1 MNDLLYWLSKITV
14 VTNFTALIVGI
25 VVFRDFKKEIKPV
38 FYFVAFGAFTETFS
52 RLFMHFVMKN
62 AMPIGHFYFPVAFLL
77 AGWFYIQI
85 LKNFIKPVFLIVTI
99 ALFEI
104 YAIINSVFIQS
115 LFEYAS
121 LEFSIGS
128 ILLFMFS
135 VAFFIKVMVESKIS
149 NLAREPLIWINTAF
163 LIYYTVNFFYHS
175 LYNLRIDASKEV
187 TQIAVQFFFVMNFLF
202 YFLITIAF
210 LICKKKSVKKRPENG
225 F

>member
-1 MNDLLYWLSKITV
+1 MNDFFYWLSKLSAIT
-14 VTNFTALIVGI
+14 NLAAFIVGI
-25 VVFRDFKKEIKPV
+25 FLFRNFKYEIKIV
-38 FYFVAFGAFTETFS
+38 FYFVAFGIFTETFS
-52 RLFMHFVMKN
+52 RLFLHFVMKN

-77 AGWFYIQI
+77 AGWFYFQI
-85 LKNFIKPVFLIVTI
+85 LKDFIKPVFLIVTI
-99 ALFEI
+99 ALFEV

-135 VAFFIKVMVESKIS
+135 VAFFIKVMVDAKIT

-163 LIYYTVNFFYHS
+163 LVYYTVNFFYHS
-175 LYNLRIDASKEV
+175 LYNLRVDASKEV
-187 TQIAVQFFFVMNFLF
+187 TKIAVQFFFIMNLLF

-210 LICKKKSVKKRPENG
+210 LKCRKSSVKKRIKNRV
-225 F
+225 

>member
-1 MNDLLYWLSKITV
+1 MNDFFYWLSKLSAIT
-14 VTNFTALIVGI
+14 NLAAFIVGI
-25 VVFRDFKKEIKPV
+25 FLFRNFKYEMKII
-38 FYFVAFGAFTETFS
+38 FYFVAFGIFTETFS

-77 AGWFYIQI
+77 AGWFYFQI
-85 LKNFIKPVFLIVTI
+85 LKDFIKPVYLVVII
-99 ALFEI
+99 ALFEV

-135 VAFFIKVMVESKIS
+135 VAFFIKVMVEAKIT

-163 LIYYTVNFFYHS
+163 LVYYAVNFFYHS
-175 LYNLRIDASKEV
+175 LYNLRVDASKEV
-187 TQIAVQFFFVMNFLF
+187 TQIAIHFFFIMNLLF

-210 LICKKKSVKKRPENG
+210 LKCRKNSVKKRIKNRV
-225 F
+225 